1 MAQTGEAGAAGAW
14 DPGPFYFASP
24 TSVLSSS
31 TAARAAVRGSG
42 QRGQEQEA
50 VQNQPVA
57 PSDALHHVNMLYFLY
72 YLQSSSVFV
81 CLFVVCFLPM

>member
-1 MAQTGEAGAAGAW
+1 MQRAAW

-24 TSVLSSS
+24 TSVLLSS
-31 TAARAAVRGSG
+31 TAARAPIRGSG

-50 VQNQPVA
+50 VQNQSAV

-72 YLQSSSVFV
+72 YVQSSCVFV
-81 CLFVVCFLPM
+81 CLFVVCFSPM